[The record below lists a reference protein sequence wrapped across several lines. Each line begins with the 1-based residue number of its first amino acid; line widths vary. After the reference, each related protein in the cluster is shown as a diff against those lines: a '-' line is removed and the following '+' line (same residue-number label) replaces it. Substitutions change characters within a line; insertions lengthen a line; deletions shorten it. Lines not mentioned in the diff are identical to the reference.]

1 EPSPASS
8 HMIPSSFHR
17 RSLMRPRKSAG
28 FTLIE
33 LLVVIAIIAVLIA
46 LLLPAVQNVQ
56 QAASK
61 AAQFEGSLGELAGAT
76 QAETRAVSAEFDTV
90 AGFIPAV
97 QSGELPSVEDVQAAA
112 ANLEQHTEILQGLD
126 QQAVDMIPVLA
137 QAQQQDGKKEA
148 IDLHKSLVQLTEET
162 NRLQNQ
168 VERLG
173 AILEAMSE

>member
-1 EPSPASS
+1 
-8 HMIPSSFHR
+8 MR
-17 RSLMRPRKSAG
+17 RAKSAG

-33 LLVVIAIIAVLIA
+33 LLVVIAIIGVLIS

-56 QAASK
+56 RAASK

-76 QAETRAVSAEFDTV
+76 QAETRALNAEFDTV

-97 QSGELPSVEDVQAAA
+97 QSGEFPSVEDVEAAA
-112 ANLEQHTEILQGLD
+112 ANLEQHTEILIGLD

-137 QAQQQDGKKEA
+137 QAHQQDAKKAA
-148 IDLHKSLVQLTEET
+148 IDLHQSLVQLTEET

-173 AILEAMSE
+173 DILQDLSD